1 MESKECSKC
10 HQVKPITEFYFFK
23 KGNYYTS
30 HCHDCR
36 LIDQKQYR
44 ESHKDKAKR
53 DYEALRE
60 SGYHRERHKRL
71 AESGFFK
78 AEPRHTNQVEAHK
91 KSDKDPKNLIKRKAR
106 ASIKY
111 MIKQGQLL
119 KEPCFLCGN
128 PIAEAHHPNY
138 NNPRYV
144 VFLCDACHGLMKY
157 KAYKII
163 EYPPN
168 QQSTNESGN

>member
-1 MESKECSKC
+1 METKECAKC
-10 HQVKPITEFYFFK
+10 HGIKPLTDFTK
-23 KGNYYTS
+23 HGKYYMS
-30 HCHDCR
+30 YCHDCR
-36 LIDQKQYR
+36 LIVQKISR
-44 ESHKDKAKR
+44 DKHKDKAKD
-53 DYEALRE
+53 DYERLRD
-60 SGYHRERHKRL
+60 SGYYRERHKKL
-71 AESGFFK
+71 VQSGFFN
-78 AEPRHTNQVEAHK
+78 EPIRHQN
-91 KSDKDPKNLIKRKAR
+91 NLKLARKVNHNPEHAIKRKAR
-106 ASIKY
+106 QVIKY
-111 MIKQGQLL
+111 MIKSGRLL